1 MGILVTAGVRAVRV
15 RHPGAVPV
23 DTGIYSEPGEMG
35 VATRAS
41 SWRVRGTYT
50 GLTPQ
55 DLGQYPESVSIETGE
70 GVLEFYDGKVYRECL
85 RLIPGRTYSVPK
97 GAMTGLVRA
106 RPAPPT
112 VERSRESQ
120 VGDMSY
126 IGGKVIETQDS
137 SVRSC
142 RAWVRKVFH
151 EFLGEPEG
159 DASMCVKNMGT
170 DDQSFG
176 VVFKGRSWLEGLASE
191 PDVPF
196 TAVHT
201 AAAPFALDV
210 KGVVSAHPPVPA
222 GSQVT
227 VYGHWTPS
235 GVTFS
240 WAQASDPPQNLGTG
254 PHTGVKGK
262 VYLGHLDPPTRQV
275 TLVRS
280 GGTVALISRPF
291 PVVSRVRVL
300 PEHTSVQF
308 HNEAGQAV
316 SATQASGGIWEFA
329 SAVSI
334 GTVSVSND
342 ATLEFATGA
351 MGFSDVVSLVAPE
364 TSLNSLQTATGVTGP
379 LDAQV
384 SYTTTESRADLY
396 SGLTLVSSLTS
407 SHQQCSF
414 EVVETSPGFQGI
426 RLPGYNA
433 LSPVRQVFCRTPEPR
448 EFGLAYNPFRV
459 QPTTQGL
466 VETPPVAWDG
476 GQWVH
481 LTFRSW
487 SGFPGPGADIGA
499 FDGHVDDLS
508 LFHAEIEDGVGVVTG
523 SREGLQG
530 GLSAHV
536 ESDTRVQIPDGG
548 TVSYMVKSDQVG
560 IGLVAKPFAQTVPSP
575 PMTWHTVTVTSTGIL
590 YINGVRTEEISGGTT
605 EVHVSIV
612 GNLDSVKSFDSVLGD
627 DDVMSLVTPAPEYSS
642 GGISWVGFV
651 AQDGALSAP
660 SIRRSGISGDRIS
673 AALPAGTWTVRAV
686 FGPGVG
692 SGMLFQTGA
701 CEVTKTGDSLYLN
714 GVAAGAWPG
723 NGDVVLAHSGSQVS
737 LYAGGTLR
745 VVSQGEVGLFLYVL
759 TVNSGS
765 MYSPGASGTVAE
777 LRVWN
782 SALPATAV
790 GYMSLQTS
798 GWRFSTLPVSA
809 AGENTLRLQL
819 DSTSHTGTYIPGLIN
834 M

>member
-1 MGILVTAGVRAVRV
+1 MGILVTAGVRGVKV
-15 RHPGAVPV
+15 RHPGAVSV

-97 GAMTGLVRA
+97 GAMAGLVRA
-106 RPAPPT
+106 RPVLPA

-126 IGGKVIETQDS
+126 KGGKVIETQDS

-151 EFLGEPEG
+151 EFLGDPEG
-159 DASMCVKNMGT
+159 AASMCVKNMGT

-176 VVFKGRSWLEGLASE
+176 VVFKGRSWLEGLVSE

-227 VYGHWTPS
+227 VYGHWTPN
-235 GVTFS
+235 GLTFS

-300 PEHTSVQF
+300 PVQTSVQF
-308 HNEAGQAV
+308 HTEAGQAV
-316 SATQASGGIWEFA
+316 SATQAAGGVWEFA

-351 MGFSDVVSLVAPE
+351 MGFSHMVSLVSPE
-364 TSLNSLQTATGVTGP
+364 TGLNSLQTATGVTGT

-396 SGLTLVSSLTS
+396 DGLTLVSSLTS
-407 SHQQCSF
+407 SHQECSF
-414 EVVETSPGFQGI
+414 EMVETSPGFQGI

-433 LSPVRQVFCRTPEPR
+433 LAPVRQVFCRTPEPR
-448 EFGLAYNPFRV
+448 EFGVAYNPLRV

-466 VETPPVAWDG
+466 VETPPTAWDG

-487 SGFPGPGADIGA
+487 SGSQAPGADMGA

-523 SREGLQG
+523 SREGFQG

-536 ESDTRVQIPDGG
+536 ESDTPIQVPAGG
-548 TVSYMVKSDQVG
+548 TVSYMIKCSQAG
-560 IGLVAKPFAQTVPSP
+560 IGLVASPFTQTVPSP

-590 YINGVRTEEISGGTT
+590 YINGVRTEELSDGIT
-605 EVHVSIV
+605 EIHVSFV

-627 DDVMSLVTPAPEYSS
+627 EDVMSLVTPATEYSS
-642 GGISWVGFV
+642 GGIKWVGFV
-651 AQDGALSAP
+651 AQGGVLSTP
-660 SIRRSGISGDRIS
+660 PNRRSGMSGDRIF
-673 AALPAGTWTVRAV
+673 AALPAGVWTARAV

-692 SGMLFQTGA
+692 SGMLLQAGA
-701 CEVTKTGDSLYLN
+701 CEVTKSGDSLYLN
-714 GVAAGAWPG
+714 GVTAGSWPG
-723 NGDVVLAHSGSQVS
+723 GGDLVLVYDGSQVS
-737 LYAGGTLR
+737 LDVEGALR

-759 TVNSGS
+759 TVNTGS
-765 MYSPGASGTVAE
+765 MYSPGASGSVME
-777 LRVWN
+777 IRVWG

-798 GWRFSTLPVSA
+798 EWKFSTLPVSA
-809 AGENTLRLQL
+809 AGENTLRLQV